1 MHCAIVLW
9 RRATGESRLVV
20 AGLGARVR
28 PALPLRAAR
37 HPDGSSCGG
46 APSLRRAAQPGHRQ
60 EGHTPPEARLTS
72 EQPAVLPRDSLHQ
85 RRHVSLRT
93 RASADI
99 TSVLRPQSVYELWWE
114 EPGRPSRHT
123 CCLLLQPCLT
133 SGAAPKICH
142 FRQSHKRPKHLHV
155 SIAGSGIRAAQALVA
170 PATADCSYHMLEGRV
185 ATADLSELSACHEA
199 AGASHASRTSHLQ
212 LGSLPS
218 AWQNGGSSPCQPIHC
233 SRAKAK
239 VNTEFSRADCAT
251 ICLPALK
258 DTLDEADGR
267 MSPPMADSPDRMAS
281 LPARALLLLQPLAKS

>member
-1 MHCAIVLW
+1 MLA
-9 RRATGESRLVV
+9 S
-20 AGLGARVR
+20 GLR
-28 PALPLRAAR
+28 PPLRAAQ

-46 APSLRRAAQPGHRQ
+46 APLLRRAAQPGHRQ

-185 ATADLSELSACHEA
+185 AIANLSELSACHEA
-199 AGASHASRTSHLQ
+199 EGPHMPPVLPICSWVVCRQ
-212 LGSLPS
+212 LGRMG
-218 AWQNGGSSPCQPIHC
+218 WREQP
-233 SRAKAK
+233 
-239 VNTEFSRADCAT
+239 
-251 ICLPALK
+251 LPAH
-258 DTLDEADGR
+258 
-267 MSPPMADSPDRMAS
+267 P
-281 LPARALLLLQPLAKS
+281 LQQGEGQGQY